1 MTANSTLRIG
11 TRASR
16 LARWQADWV
25 ATQLSLLDINIEMVL
40 ITTQGDTAEGPIENL
55 GAQGVFTKEIQRAL
69 LEEKIDLAV
78 HSLKDLPTDPVEG
91 LSLAAV
97 PTRESAS
104 DVLLTGNGEL
114 LVNLPAGCR
123 VGTGSLRRQAQLL
136 YARPDLDV
144 QPIRGNVET
153 RISKLDEKH
162 YDAIVLAEAGLV
174 RLELQHRISQV
185 LPAEIILPA
194 VGQGALGLETRSDD
208 DTTRDQ
214 LAPLNDIASYSA
226 VIAERSLLSTLRGG
240 CLAPIGAWGRW
251 KDETLLLDAVCLD
264 EKGSRR
270 LTAAGSSDGT
280 DPAEL
285 GTRLANEMISQGALE
300 LIGRS

>member
-174 RLELQHRISQV
+174 RLEL
-185 LPAEIILPA
+185 
-194 VGQGALGLETRSDD
+194 
-208 DTTRDQ
+208 
-214 LAPLNDIASYSA
+214 
-226 VIAERSLLSTLRGG
+226 
-240 CLAPIGAWGRW
+240 
-251 KDETLLLDAVCLD
+251 
-264 EKGSRR
+264 
-270 LTAAGSSDGT
+270 
-280 DPAEL
+280 
-285 GTRLANEMISQGALE
+285 
-300 LIGRS
+300 